1 MQKKWR
7 AQGYQLKYYGSP
19 FNIHLRWCWDY
30 PGEQNNLR
38 SRVPVGTICVYLLLC
53 ATGGEQ
59 AMWAI
64 TTARSMA
71 SQNVGREDSTAR
83 GTRDRAS
90 VGREYLLAH
99 GEQMMGLGRVETP
112 SSHREP
118 RVQYR
123 KQVSS
128 IFHALLDK
136 CVKQQWAIGFSEWD
150 HQGILHIYY
159 VVCPLCIRFGHFMLF
174 SVKVLSKA
182 WGKSACFISVLI
194 A

>member
-1 MQKKWR
+1 MKSSRLPAKVLWFPFQYSFKMMLRISWRTKQSQKSCSS
-7 AQGYQLKYYGSP
+7 GHDL
-19 FNIHLRWCWDY
+19 C
-30 PGEQNNLR
+30 
-38 SRVPVGTICVYLLLC
+38 LLLC

-59 AMWAI
+59 TMWAI

-71 SQNVGREDSTAR
+71 SQNIGREDSTAR

-123 KQVSS
+123 KQVSF

-136 CVKQQWAIGFSEWD
+136 CVKQWWAIGFSQWD
-150 HQGILHIYY
+150 HQGILHMYY